1 MAANADL
8 TPDTPGALY
17 LRPTL
22 LGTDVTIGAA
32 AAPSASAILYV
43 LACPVGEY
51 LPPRPLTVAVETV
64 TPRTTPQFGV
74 VKAGANYA
82 MALSP
87 ITTAKERF
95 GADQVLFAPDGT
107 VQETG
112 ASNVLLLDGDEV
124 LTPALSD
131 AYLHGVTRD
140 SLLRVAASLGW
151 RVSEREVTV
160 ADCRRVDRPA
170 RCRAGAHRDRRG
182 GGVCRDARRRRHGAA
197 RRHAAGH
204 DGEHRSAAR
213 RAPRHPD
220 RPRRVRLVAHP
231 SIPCRPS
238 TGCGLARHPYSDA
251 ASLGRAAAPGSTGS
265 GRSGFGGTTGSG
277 FVGAG

>member
-82 MALSP
+82 MALAP

-95 GADQVLFAPDGT
+95 GADQVLFAPGGT

-160 ADCRRVDRPA
+160 ADVVEWIARPGAELALTGTAAVVASVGTLVVDGTALPVGTPPGTTASTDRL
-170 RCRAGAHRDRRG
+170 RAALLDIQTG
-182 GGVCRDARRRRHGAA
+182 
-197 RRHAAGH
+197 
-204 DGEHRSAAR
+204 
-213 RAPRHPD
+213 RAPF
-220 RPRRVRLVAHP
+220 AW
-231 SIPCRPS
+231 
-238 TGCGLARHPYSDA
+238 
-251 ASLGRAAAPGSTGS
+251 
-265 GRSGFGGTTGSG
+265 
-277 FVGAG
+277 